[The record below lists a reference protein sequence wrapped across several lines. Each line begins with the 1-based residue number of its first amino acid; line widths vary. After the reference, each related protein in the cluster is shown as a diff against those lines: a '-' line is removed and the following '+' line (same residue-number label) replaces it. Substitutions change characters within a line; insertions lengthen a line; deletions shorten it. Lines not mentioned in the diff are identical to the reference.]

1 MRKPQ
6 RRGNSAGIECLA
18 ALQVQELINFRPS
31 LGKGCAG
38 GVSGFLENVVSTRV
52 QVSTPHSLVPKS
64 KVRPST
70 QNLSLIYR
78 ESTRD
83 SSEISKIRQIRPK
96 LAVLAQFLPHRKTQ
110 EKSVAMAPDLSS
122 TLKILRPAQKRPL
135 GKFISRWTCTRYLL
149 LIRPILRFF

>member
-1 MRKPQ
+1 MR
-6 RRGNSAGIECLA
+6 G
-18 ALQVQELINFRPS
+18 
-31 LGKGCAG
+31 GCPDSWKMWCPH
-38 GVSGFLENVVSTRV
+38 VSRC
-52 QVSTPHSLVPKS
+52 PHHIVWPPKA
-64 KVRPST
+64 KFGPDT

-135 GKFISRWTCTRYLL
+135 GKFISRWTC
-149 LIRPILRFF
+149 IRSSGGTMSDSTMYCFIKSNRPRSRAYGRLSRSI

>member
-1 MRKPQ
+1 MGRYMYSTGATIRLYCIVLKKP
-6 RRGNSAGIECLA
+6 I
-18 ALQVQELINFRPS
+18 QVCKLNNFCPS

-96 LAVLAQFLPHRKTQ
+96 SAVLAQFLPHRKTQ
-110 EKSVAMAPDLSS
+110 EKSVVMAPNLSS
-122 TLKILRPAQKRPL
+122 TLKNPVSAAKVA
-135 GKFISRWTCTRYLL
+135 SRK
-149 LIRPILRFF
+149 II